1 MNKGIILASAVGL
14 LATGASA
21 FPLMTYLG
29 HEDGRQVRMSL
40 NSGSSF
46 STVFAGEL
54 RLKLET
60 APSIDE
66 IVVGYCADPRTN
78 MSGSAWGLTITD
90 SSVIPS
96 VGARLGHIV
105 NSYAPA
111 LLANG
116 DDDGAMALQVAI
128 WEILVETSATYDV
141 TDGLFRAKKSDGNA
155 FDAGELALINGILN
169 DNGSGT
175 AKYYQSA
182 LNGAGN
188 PKSQSI
194 LAPVPEPATIG
205 VLAVGAAALL
215 RKRRSR

>member
-14 LATGASA
+14 FATGASA

-29 HEDGRQVRMSL
+29 TVDGRQVKMSL
-40 NSGSSF
+40 NTGGSF

-54 RLKLET
+54 RLNLET
-60 APSIDE
+60 APSVDE
-66 IVVGYCADPRTN
+66 IVVGYCADPRTY
-78 MSGSAWGLTITD
+78 MLGSAWDLTITD
-90 SSVIPS
+90 SSVIPT

-105 NSYAPA
+105 NTYAPS
-111 LLANG
+111 LLLNG

-141 TDGLFRAKKSDGNA
+141 TDGLFQAKKSDGNA
-155 FDAGELALINGILN
+155 FSAGELALINGILA
-169 DNGSGT
+169 DNGSGVAT
-175 AKYYQSA
+175 YYQSA
-182 LNGAGN
+182 LNGAGA

-205 VLAVGAAALL
+205 VLAIGAAALL
-215 RKRRSR
+215 RKRRQK